1 MRMKKHPSMLVP
13 EFIREIDPYIPSR
26 PDSYLMA
33 AYGIPVLHR
42 LNNNENPF
50 GPPPAA
56 METIQSLNP
65 KDMAIYPSGDAFDLR
80 CHMAEK
86 LGISPDQILCGNGA
100 NEIIQFVISAYCE
113 AGDNIITADK
123 TFAVYEWVAEFSG
136 VQARLTPMKDHGFDP
151 EAMLAFMDERTK
163 IFFICNPNNPTG
175 TFWDKETL
183 QKFLEAVDGRA
194 MVVVDEAYCE
204 FAEDETFP
212 DALTLLDDHPN
223 LLIFRTFSKMYG
235 LAGLRIGYLIGQKD
249 PVFDICRTRIVYSI
263 NSAAQKAAMAA
274 FGDKEHIE
282 KTKRMVKE
290 SKNWLKTRL
299 EGMGLDVIAGEGNY
313 LIAGLPFNDQLA
325 YRKLIRK
332 GYMVRTM
339 TGFRYP
345 NHIRI
350 TLREKPLMEDFA
362 VALEEVLEE
371 RGYPRLLS

>member
-1 MRMKKHPSMLVP
+1 MKKHPSMLVP
-13 EFIREIDPYIPSR
+13 QFIREIDPYIPSR
-26 PDSYLMA
+26 PDHYLME
-33 AYGIPVLHR
+33 AYDIPVLHR
-42 LNNNENPF
+42 LNNNENPL

-56 METIQSLNP
+56 LEAIRTLKP
-65 KDMAIYPSGDAFDLR
+65 GEMAIYPSGDAFDLR
-80 CHMAEK
+80 CHMAER

-113 AGDNIITADK
+113 TGDNIITADK

-136 VQARLTPMKDHGFDP
+136 VEARLTPMKNHGFDP

-175 TFWDKETL
+175 TFWDRETL
-183 QKFLEAVDGRA
+183 KNFLEAVDGRA

-204 FAEDETFP
+204 FVDNVDFP
-212 DALTLLDDHPN
+212 DTLALLSEHPN

-263 NSAAQKAAMAA
+263 NSAAQQAAMAA
-274 FGDKEHIE
+274 FGDKEHIA
-282 KTKRMVKE
+282 KTRRMVWE
-290 SKNWLKTRL
+290 SKYWLKSRL
-299 EGMGLDVIAGEGNY
+299 TAMGLTVIAGEGNY
-313 LIAGLPFNDQLA
+313 IIARLPFNDQIA

-345 NHIRI
+345 NHIRV
-350 TLREKPLMEDFA
+350 TLREKSLMESFA
-362 VALEEVLEE
+362 AALEEVLEE
-371 RGYPRLLS
+371 RGCL